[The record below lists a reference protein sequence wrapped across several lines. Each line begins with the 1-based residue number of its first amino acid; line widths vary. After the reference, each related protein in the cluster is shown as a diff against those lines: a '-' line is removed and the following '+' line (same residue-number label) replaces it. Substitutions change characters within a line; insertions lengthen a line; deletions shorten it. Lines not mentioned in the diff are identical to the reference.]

1 MALPFRHPRSG
12 LAKWHAGLSLEVVVQ
27 QTMDRRQLSAS
38 TTSQSMM
45 SSDTIPRPLTL
56 HISALSNE
64 EFELYTRSLE
74 ELATL
79 DNTVTGSSRTSSHS
93 SYYEQLS
100 FNSGDIRAWLKGR
113 YPYVTIEKI
122 DSVSHLNSPS

>member
-1 MALPFRHPRSG
+1 
-12 LAKWHAGLSLEVVVQ
+12 
-27 QTMDRRQLSAS
+27 
-38 TTSQSMM
+38 MM